1 MSIRALSLYRPAW
14 EQSGN
19 RVAGPDEDVLTL
31 AVAAARPLT
40 ESRSVERVVVVTA
53 TPDVVVGF
61 GTGVVARAL
70 DLPDDA
76 TVELRV
82 GGGPALLDAVLSA
95 GAGTLVVGVDLAEGA
110 AAAGAVRVGDGRG
123 AELHPA
129 GRVNGSLPMRV
140 RTVDSARTAVYGDGR
155 VERELATRPVV
166 ERLRAQGAPLL
177 VGVSP
182 SEARRWK
189 AHPAAPPTQG
199 PAGVVFAMAE
209 AVSGPGPEVRI
220 VALDAGSGVAAD
232 LLPGPVDVLRDE
244 RPALPAG
251 ERPVVGEDVEIPFS
265 MPAYA
270 RAFEAKVGLV
280 AARCSCG
287 EMSYPPRQVCL
298 NCGTEDDTRPVSLRR
313 TGEVYTCV
321 KVHVPIPGVAGPYGL
336 AIVALD
342 ESPVRVLAPI
352 ADVGRREAGIGERGS
367 LILRRLAVREGV
379 PDYGYAFRCEPGAVD
394 EGVSA

>member
-1 MSIRALSLYRPAW
+1 MNIRAMSLYRPAW
-14 EQSGN
+14 EQSGT

-31 AVAAARPLT
+31 AVTAARPLA

-61 GTGVVARAL
+61 GSGVVARAL

-76 TVELRV
+76 AVELRV

-95 GAGTLVVGVDLAEGA
+95 GAGTLVVGVDLTEHA
-110 AAAGAVRVGDGRG
+110 AAAGAVRVGDGPG
-123 AELHPA
+123 AELRAA

-140 RTVDSARTAVYGDGR
+140 RTVDSAHTSVYGDGR

-166 ERLRAQGAPLL
+166 ERLRAQGAPML

-182 SEARRWK
+182 SEARRWN
-189 AHPAAPPTQG
+189 ARPAAWPTQG
-199 PAGVVFAMAE
+199 PAGVVFALAE
-209 AVSGPGPEVRI
+209 AAAVPGPDVRI

-232 LLPGPVDVLRDE
+232 LRPGQVDVLRDE

-251 ERPVVGEDVEIPFS
+251 ERPAVGEDVVIPFS

-270 RAFEAKVGLV
+270 RAFEAKIGLV

-287 EMSYPPRQVCL
+287 EVSYPPRQVCL
-298 NCGTEDDTRPVSLRR
+298 NCGREDDTSPTTLRR

-342 ESPVRVLAPI
+342 ESSVRVLAPV
-352 ADVGRREAGIGERGS
+352 ADVGRREAGIGERGR
-367 LILRRLAVREGV
+367 LVLRRLAVREGV
-379 PDYGYAFRCEPGAVD
+379 PDYGYAFRCELDAVAK
-394 EGVSA
+394 GLSA